1 MRYFQGGETVKANK
15 IAYRNLRA
23 EMGRNNIG
31 IGEMAKDLRCNRDT
45 LSRKL
50 SGKSPITLEE
60 AFEIQQRFF
69 PDEDVN
75 YLFHTEKD

>member
-1 MRYFQGGETVKANK
+1 MKANK

>member
-1 MRYFQGGETVKANK
+1 MKANK

-69 PDEDVN
+69 PGEDVN
-75 YLFHTEKD
+75 YLFHTEKN